1 MIKLYPIWYTYCVIN
16 GRLRVDDK
24 KSALTCCK
32 EGAFLKIEQ
41 AVTEKI
47 QSTVTGLGYEIVDV
61 EFGKKNGEDNLT
73 IYIDIP
79 TGVSLD
85 DCEKV
90 HYAIDPLL
98 DELDPTAGKPYILN
112 VSSPGLDRPFKK
124 QRDFERNYGKE
135 VEIKL
140 YAPMKGKKVYEG
152 VLLSRDENSLT
163 IKAGAEEIKIENNK
177 IAIARPL
184 VKFE

>member
-1 MIKLYPIWYTYCVIN
+1 M
-16 GRLRVDDK
+16 
-24 KSALTCCK
+24 
-32 EGAFLKIEQ
+32 KIEQ
-41 AVTEKI
+41 SVIEKI
-47 QSTVTGLGYEIVDV
+47 QPTVTSLGYEIVDV
-61 EFGKKNGEDNLT
+61 EFEKKNGEDNLT
-73 IYIDIP
+73 IFIDIP
-79 TGVSLD
+79 SGISLD

-90 HYAIDPLL
+90 NYAIDPLL

-124 QRDFERNYGKE
+124 QRDYERNYGKE

-140 YAPMKGKKVYEG
+140 YAPLKGKKVYEG
-152 VLLSRDENSLT
+152 VLVTRDENSLT
-163 IKAGAEEIKIENNK
+163 LNLGKEEIKIENNK

>member
-1 MIKLYPIWYTYCVIN
+1 M
-16 GRLRVDDK
+16 
-24 KSALTCCK
+24 
-32 EGAFLKIEQ
+32 KIEQ
-41 AVTEKI
+41 SVIEKI
-47 QSTVTGLGYEIVDV
+47 QPAVTALGYEIVDV
-61 EFGKKNGEDNLT
+61 EFEKKNGEDNLT
-73 IYIDIP
+73 IFIDIP
-79 TGVSLD
+79 SGVSLD

-90 HYAIDPLL
+90 HYAVDPLL

-124 QRDFERNYGKE
+124 QRDYERNYGKE

-140 YAPMKGKKVYEG
+140 YAPLKGKKVYEG
-152 VLLSRDENSLT
+152 VLVACDENSLT
-163 IKAGAEEIKIENNK
+163 LNLGKEEIKIENNK

>member
-1 MIKLYPIWYTYCVIN
+1 M
-16 GRLRVDDK
+16 
-24 KSALTCCK
+24 
-32 EGAFLKIEQ
+32 KIEQ
-41 AVTEKI
+41 SVIEKI
-47 QSTVTGLGYEIVDV
+47 QPTVTALGYEIVDV
-61 EFGKKNGEDNLT
+61 EFEKKNGEDNLT
-73 IYIDIP
+73 IFIDIP
-79 TGVSLD
+79 SGVSLD

-90 HYAIDPLL
+90 HYAVDPLL

-124 QRDFERNYGKE
+124 QRDYERNYGKE

-140 YAPMKGKKVYEG
+140 YAPLKGKKVYEG
-152 VLLSRDENSLT
+152 VLVARDENSLT
-163 IKAGAEEIKIENNK
+163 LNIGKEEIKIENNK

>member
-1 MIKLYPIWYTYCVIN
+1 M
-16 GRLRVDDK
+16 
-24 KSALTCCK
+24 
-32 EGAFLKIEQ
+32 KIEQ
-41 AVTEKI
+41 SVIEKI
-47 QSTVTGLGYEIVDV
+47 QPTVTALGYEIVDV
-61 EFGKKNGEDNLT
+61 EFEKKNGEDNLT
-73 IYIDIP
+73 IFIDIP
-79 TGVSLD
+79 SGVSLY

-90 HYAIDPLL
+90 HYAVDPLL

-124 QRDFERNYGKE
+124 QRDYERNYGKE

-140 YAPMKGKKVYEG
+140 YAPLKGKKVYEG
-152 VLLSRDENSLT
+152 VLVARDENSLT
-163 IKAGAEEIKIENNK
+163 LNIGKEEIKIENNK

>member
-1 MIKLYPIWYTYCVIN
+1 M
-16 GRLRVDDK
+16 
-24 KSALTCCK
+24 
-32 EGAFLKIEQ
+32 KIEQ
-41 AVTEKI
+41 SVIEKI
-47 QSTVTGLGYEIVDV
+47 QPTVAALGYEIVDV
-61 EFGKKNGEDNLT
+61 EFEKKNGEDNLT
-73 IYIDIP
+73 IFIDIP
-79 TGVSLD
+79 LGVSLD

-90 HYAIDPLL
+90 HYAVDPLL

-124 QRDFERNYGKE
+124 QRDYERNYGKE

-140 YAPMKGKKVYEG
+140 YAPLKGKKVYEG
-152 VLLSRDENSLT
+152 VLVTRDENSLT
-163 IKAGAEEIKIENNK
+163 LNLGKEEIKIENNK

>member
-1 MIKLYPIWYTYCVIN
+1 M
-16 GRLRVDDK
+16 
-24 KSALTCCK
+24 
-32 EGAFLKIEQ
+32 KIERS
-41 AVTEKI
+41 VIEKI
-47 QSTVTGLGYEIVDV
+47 QPAVTALGYEIVDV
-61 EFGKKNGEDNLT
+61 EFEKKNGEDNLT
-73 IYIDIP
+73 IFIDIP
-79 TGVSLD
+79 SGVSLD

-90 HYAIDPLL
+90 HYAVDPLL

-124 QRDFERNYGKE
+124 QRDYERNYGKE

-140 YAPMKGKKVYEG
+140 YAPLKGKKVYEG
-152 VLLSRDENSLT
+152 VLVARDENSLT
-163 IKAGAEEIKIENNK
+163 LNLGKEEIKIENNK

>member
-1 MIKLYPIWYTYCVIN
+1 M
-16 GRLRVDDK
+16 
-24 KSALTCCK
+24 
-32 EGAFLKIEQ
+32 KIEQ
-41 AVTEKI
+41 SVIEKI
-47 QSTVTGLGYEIVDV
+47 QPAVTALGYEIVDV
-61 EFGKKNGEDNLT
+61 EFEKKNGEDNLT
-73 IYIDIP
+73 IFIDIP
-79 TGVSLD
+79 SGVSLD

-90 HYAIDPLL
+90 HYAVDPLL

-124 QRDFERNYGKE
+124 QRDYERNYGKE

-140 YAPMKGKKVYEG
+140 YAPLKGNKVYEG
-152 VLLSRDENSLT
+152 VLVARDENSLT
-163 IKAGAEEIKIENNK
+163 LNLGKEEIKIENNK

>member
-1 MIKLYPIWYTYCVIN
+1 M
-16 GRLRVDDK
+16 
-24 KSALTCCK
+24 
-32 EGAFLKIEQ
+32 KIEQ
-41 AVTEKI
+41 SVIEKI
-47 QSTVTGLGYEIVDV
+47 QPAVTALGYEIVDV
-61 EFGKKNGEDNLT
+61 EFEKKNCEDNLT
-73 IYIDIP
+73 IFIDIP
-79 TGVSLD
+79 SGVSLD

-90 HYAIDPLL
+90 HYAVDPLL

-124 QRDFERNYGKE
+124 QRDYERNYGKE

-140 YAPMKGKKVYEG
+140 YAPLKGKKVYEG
-152 VLLSRDENSLT
+152 VLVARDENSLT
-163 IKAGAEEIKIENNK
+163 LNLGKEEIKIENNK

>member
-1 MIKLYPIWYTYCVIN
+1 M
-16 GRLRVDDK
+16 
-24 KSALTCCK
+24 
-32 EGAFLKIEQ
+32 KIEQ
-41 AVTEKI
+41 SVIEKI
-47 QSTVTGLGYEIVDV
+47 QPTVTALGYEIVDV
-61 EFGKKNGEDNLT
+61 EFEKKNGEDNLT
-73 IYIDIP
+73 IFIDIP
-79 TGVSLD
+79 SGVSLD

-90 HYAIDPLL
+90 HYAVDPLL

-124 QRDFERNYGKE
+124 QRDYERNYGKE

-140 YAPMKGKKVYEG
+140 YAPLKGKKVYDG
-152 VLLSRDENSLT
+152 VLVARDENSLT
-163 IKAGAEEIKIENNK
+163 LNLGKEEIKIENNK

>member
-1 MIKLYPIWYTYCVIN
+1 M
-16 GRLRVDDK
+16 
-24 KSALTCCK
+24 
-32 EGAFLKIEQ
+32 KIEQ
-41 AVTEKI
+41 SVIEKI
-47 QSTVTGLGYEIVDV
+47 QPAVTALGYEIVDV
-61 EFGKKNGEDNLT
+61 EFEKKNGEDNLT
-73 IYIDIP
+73 IFIDIP
-79 TGVSLD
+79 SGVSLD

-90 HYAIDPLL
+90 HYAVDPLL

-124 QRDFERNYGKE
+124 QRDYERNYGKE

-140 YAPMKGKKVYEG
+140 YAPLKGKKVYEG
-152 VLLSRDENSLT
+152 VLVARDENSLT
-163 IKAGAEEIKIENNK
+163 LNLGKEEIKIENNK

>member
-1 MIKLYPIWYTYCVIN
+1 M
-16 GRLRVDDK
+16 
-24 KSALTCCK
+24 
-32 EGAFLKIEQ
+32 KIEQ
-41 AVTEKI
+41 SVIEKI
-47 QSTVTGLGYEIVDV
+47 QPTVTALGYEIVDV
-61 EFGKKNGEDNLT
+61 EFEKKNGEDNLT
-73 IYIDIP
+73 IFIDIP
-79 TGVSLD
+79 SGVSLD

-90 HYAIDPLL
+90 HYAVDPLL

-124 QRDFERNYGKE
+124 QRDYERNYGKE

-140 YAPMKGKKVYEG
+140 YAPLKGKKVYEG
-152 VLLSRDENSLT
+152 VLVARDENSLT
-163 IKAGAEEIKIENNK
+163 LNLGKEEIKIENNK

>member
-1 MIKLYPIWYTYCVIN
+1 M
-16 GRLRVDDK
+16 
-24 KSALTCCK
+24 
-32 EGAFLKIEQ
+32 KIEQ
-41 AVTEKI
+41 SVIEKI
-47 QSTVTGLGYEIVDV
+47 QPTVTALGYEIVDV
-61 EFGKKNGEDNLT
+61 EFEKKNGEDNLT
-73 IYIDIP
+73 IFIDIP

-90 HYAIDPLL
+90 HYAVDPLL

-124 QRDFERNYGKE
+124 QRDYERNYGKE

-140 YAPMKGKKVYEG
+140 YAPLKGKKVYEG
-152 VLLSRDENSLT
+152 VLVTRDENSLT
-163 IKAGAEEIKIENNK
+163 LNLGKEEIKIENNK